1 MVTKRSPGKGGTVVP
16 LLLAPVFNSITAEPL
31 QVQLPNGFYL
41 VSGNEKM
48 YNLAERYLR
57 NEMNENRHFF
67 DKRVDLNSLFV
78 CAEYPHMKLQDERSY
93 IEEIEN
99 KLNLAAQDGICS
111 IPYVITANPPTYG
124 INYLKR
130 SLEGRRL
137 RFEGHTRQVFQSLIG
152 LERPLPTLAF
162 RRYMLSL
169 EKVNAEDQLL
179 DLWIALESLFV
190 PDGKKGEITY
200 KLRVRM
206 AYYFGETFEERKR
219 ISDFIKKS
227 YNHRSEIV
235 HSGKRFH
242 GSLDEEVLLLR
253 RMARSAILNIGM
265 EGLSLQEM
273 RIRLDELLLS
283 GKSYTQRYE
292 PAFFERVEL

>member
-1 MVTKRSPGKGGTVVP
+1 MP
-16 LLLAPVFNSITAEPL
+16 LLLAPVFNSMTSEPL
-31 QVQLPNGFYL
+31 QVELSNGFYL

-48 YNLAERYLR
+48 YGLAERYLR

-78 CAEYPHMKLQDERSY
+78 CAEYPHMKLKDERSY
-93 IEEIEN
+93 VEEIEH
-99 KLNLAAQDGICS
+99 KLNLASLDGICS

-130 SLEGRRL
+130 SLEGPRL
-137 RFEGHTRQVFQSLIG
+137 HFNGHTREVFSSLIR
-152 LERPLPTLAF
+152 LNRPLPTLAF

-169 EKVNAEDQLL
+169 EKESMEDQLL

-206 AYYFGETFEERKR
+206 AYYFGETFEQRKR
-219 ISDFIKKS
+219 ISDFIKTS

-235 HSGKRFH
+235 HSGKQFDSALQH
-242 GSLDEEVLLLR
+242 EVMMLR
-253 RMARSAILNIGM
+253 KMARAAILNIGM
-265 EGLSLQEM
+265 EGVSLQEL
-273 RIRLDELLLS
+273 RVRLDELILT
-283 GKSYTQRYE
+283 GKSYTQMYE
-292 PAFFERVEL
+292 PAFVERVEL

>member
-1 MVTKRSPGKGGTVVP
+1 MP
-16 LLLAPVFNSITAEPL
+16 LLLAPIFNSITHEPI
-31 QVQLPNGFYL
+31 QIALPNGFHL
-41 VSGNEKM
+41 ISGNEKL
-48 YNLAERYLR
+48 YSLAERYLR

-67 DKRVDLNSLFV
+67 DKRVGINSLFV
-78 CAEYPHMKLQDERSY
+78 TAEYPHMKLLDERAH

-99 KLNLAAQDGICS
+99 KLNLASSDGICS

-130 SLEGRRL
+130 SLEGGQL
-137 RFEGHTRQVFQSLIG
+137 RFDGYTREVFQSLIR
-152 LERPLPTLAF
+152 LQSPLPTLAF
-162 RRYMLSL
+162 RRYLLSL
-169 EKVNAEDQLL
+169 EKENLEDQLL

-219 ISDFIKKS
+219 ISDFIKTS

-235 HSGKRFH
+235 HSGKQFT
-242 GSLDEEVLLLR
+242 GQLDEEVRLLR
-253 RMARSAILNIGM
+253 RMARAAILNVGL
-265 EGLSLQEM
+265 EGISLQQL

-283 GKSYTQRYE
+283 GKSYMQLVE

>member
-1 MVTKRSPGKGGTVVP
+1 MP
-16 LLLAPVFNSITAEPL
+16 LLIAPVFNSVSPGPL
-31 QVQLPNGFYL
+31 RLELPNGFYL

-48 YNLAERYLR
+48 YRLAERFLR

-67 DKRVDLNSLFV
+67 DKRVEENSLFV
-78 CAEYPHMKLQDERSY
+78 CADTPHMKLKDERAMV
-93 IEEIEN
+93 EELEN
-99 KLNLAAQDGICS
+99 KLNLASLDGICS

-130 SLEGRRL
+130 SLEGPQL
-137 RFEGHTRQVFQSLIG
+137 KFSGQTREVFQSLISVN
-152 LERPLPTLAF
+152 RPLPTLAF

-169 EKVNAEDQLL
+169 EKENIEDQLL

-190 PDGKKGEITY
+190 PDGKKGEITF

-206 AYYFGETFEERKR
+206 AYYFGETFAERKR
-219 ISDFIKKS
+219 ISDFIKSS

-235 HSGKRFH
+235 HSGKQFD
-242 GSLDEEVLLLR
+242 SVLDQEVLLLR
-253 RMARSAILNIGM
+253 RMARAAILNIGM
-265 EGLSLQEM
+265 EGISLQEM
-273 RIRLDELLLS
+273 RVRLDELLLT
-283 GKSYTQRYE
+283 GKSYTQQYE